1 MLDLGNLGGLFAGG
15 VSSAPFVVTF
25 LVLASRWLFGWGWFG
40 SN

>member
-15 VSSAPFVVTF
+15 VSSVPFVVVF
-25 LVLASRWLFGWGWFG
+25 LVLAFRWIGGGWGG

>member
-15 VSSAPFVVTF
+15 VSSTPFVLAF
-25 LVLASRWLFGWGWFG
+25 LVLAFRWVWGGWGG